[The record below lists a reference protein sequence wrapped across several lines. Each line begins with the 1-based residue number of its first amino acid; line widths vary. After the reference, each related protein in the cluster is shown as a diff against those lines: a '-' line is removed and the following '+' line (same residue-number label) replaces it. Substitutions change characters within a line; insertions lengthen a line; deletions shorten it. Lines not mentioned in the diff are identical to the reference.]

1 MKYIDALKKYNEG
14 KDKWCMPRKGTADYL
29 QIIKMM
35 KKISK
40 IKKSASKYKE
50 KDAKIKKIQGAI
62 KTRLILNKKNDNKII
77 KYISNVSKKLSIKPN
92 NNSKPHIFSDDIDKV
107 VGNSIKSISSI
118 KSINNINNINNKA
131 NIIKSFLQNKLVIN
145 KYNLANRINNY
156 YLLKKKLALLR
167 DSDCLEKKTF
177 NGVNGYTIR
186 NIINLE
192 KKIGSKSKYGTI
204 YLTSIPNIFGVYPIA
219 TKIMKNDNDNISEVR
234 LMTLITNKI
243 ILKKLSRHFLIIF
256 GSCTCNKRIADKL
269 RLISINELANGDLK
283 MLVNNKDLLRDVELL
298 MNLLFQTYISIAT
311 FQNLVGYVHKDAHYG
326 NFLYQLNN
334 EMGYYHYVFNGK
346 DYYLKACKYNIII
359 FDYGFARRINM
370 NAKYDL
376 ALSNRES
383 KRIFEDYRR
392 IINAFLNKKSG
403 WGNYL
408 NLPDVNTNNRMLEIA
423 VILDKILYNELIS
436 TTINN
441 QQFHVRIFNS
451 IIEDIFLKYTPRDMF
466 ITQRPPNVINETPFI
481 IN

>member
-14 KDKWCMPRKGTADYL
+14 KDKWCMPRKGSADYL
-29 QIIKMM
+29 QIINMM

-40 IKKSASKYKE
+40 IKKSAGNDTSKDKYTR
-50 KDAKIKKIQGAI
+50 IRKIQAAI
-62 KTRLILNKKNDNKII
+62 KRRLVLNKNRDIKIM
-77 KYISNVSKKLSIKPN
+77 KYISNVSKKVSIKPV
-92 NNSKPHIFSDDIDKV
+92 NNSGSHIFSDDLK
-107 VGNSIKSISSI
+107 
-118 KSINNINNINNKA
+118 NNIIDRSKNI
-131 NIIKSFLQNKLVIN
+131 NIIKSFLQDKLVIN
-145 KYNLANRINNY
+145 KYNLSNRVNNY

-177 NGVNGYTIR
+177 NGENGYTIR

-192 KKIGSKSKYGTI
+192 KRIGSKSKYGTI

-234 LMTLITNKI
+234 LMSIITKKI
-243 ILKKLSRHFLIIF
+243 ILKKLSRHFLIIY
-256 GSCTCNKRIADKL
+256 GSCTCTKRIAEKL

-283 MLVNNKDLLRDVELL
+283 MLVNNKDLLGDIELL

-311 FQNLVGYVHKDAHYG
+311 FQNLLGYIHKDAHYG

-334 EMGYYHYVFNGK
+334 EMGYYHYIFDGK

-359 FDYGFARRINM
+359 FDYGFARKINM

-376 ALSNRES
+376 ALSNKES
-383 KRIFEDYRR
+383 RKIFEDYRR
-392 IINAFLNKKSG
+392 IINAFMNKKSG
-403 WGNYL
+403 WGYYL
-408 NLPDVNTNNRMLEIA
+408 KLPDENINNRMLEIA
-423 VILDKILYNELIS
+423 AILDKILYNELTA
-436 TTINN
+436 TTINI

-451 IIEDIFLKYTPRDMF
+451 IIEDIFLKYTPRGMF
-466 ITQRPPNVINETPFI
+466 ITQRPPNVINVSPFI

>member
-14 KDKWCMPRKGTADYL
+14 KDKWCMPRKGSADYL
-29 QIIKMM
+29 QIINMM

-40 IKKSASKYKE
+40 IKKSAGNDTSKD
-50 KDAKIKKIQGAI
+50 KDKDTRIRKIQAAI
-62 KTRLILNKKNDNKII
+62 KRRLVLNKKSDSKII
-77 KYISNVSKKLSIKPN
+77 KYISNVSKKVSIKPA
-92 NNSKPHIFSDDIDKV
+92 NNSGSHLFSDHQNNMIDKSK
-107 VGNSIKSISSI
+107 N
-118 KSINNINNINNKA
+118 A

-145 KYNLANRINNY
+145 KYNLANRVNNY

-167 DSDCLEKKTF
+167 DSDCLEKKTY
-177 NGVNGYTIR
+177 NGNNGYTIR

-192 KKIGSKSKYGTI
+192 KRIGSKSKYGTI

-234 LMTLITNKI
+234 LMSIITKKI

-256 GSCTCNKRIADKL
+256 GSCTCTKRIAEKL

-283 MLVNNKDLLRDVELL
+283 MLVNNKDLLGDVELL

-311 FQNLVGYVHKDAHYG
+311 FQNLLGYIHKDAHYG

-334 EMGYYHYVFNGK
+334 EIGYYHYIFDGK

-359 FDYGFARRINM
+359 FDYGFARKINM

-376 ALSNRES
+376 VLSNKES
-383 KRIFEDYRR
+383 RKIFEDYRR
-392 IINAFLNKKSG
+392 IINAFMNKKSG
-403 WGNYL
+403 WGYYL
-408 NLPDVNTNNRMLEIA
+408 KLPDENTNNKMLEIA
-423 VILDKILYNELIS
+423 AILDRILYNELTA
-436 TTINN
+436 TTINI

-451 IIEDIFLKYTPRDMF
+451 IIEDIFLKYTPRGMF
-466 ITQRPPNVINETPFI
+466 ITQRPPNVINVAPFV

>member
-14 KDKWCMPRKGTADYL
+14 KDKWCMPRKGSADYL
-29 QIIKMM
+29 QIINMM
-35 KKISK
+35 KKISN
-40 IKKSASKYKE
+40 IKKSAGNDTSKD
-50 KDAKIKKIQGAI
+50 KDKDTRIRKIQAAI
-62 KTRLILNKKNDNKII
+62 KRRLILNKRSDVKII
-77 KYISNVSKKLSIKPN
+77 KYISNVSKKVSIKPV
-92 NNSKPHIFSDDIDKV
+92 NNSASHLFSDDK
-107 VGNSIKSISSI
+107 K
-118 KSINNINNINNKA
+118 NKNA
-131 NIIKSFLQNKLVIN
+131 NIIKSFLQDKLVIN
-145 KYNLANRINNY
+145 KYNLANRVNNY
-156 YLLKKKLALLR
+156 YLIKKKLSLLR
-167 DSDCLEKKTF
+167 NSDCLEKKTF
-177 NGVNGYTIR
+177 NEGNGYTIR

-192 KKIGSKSKYGTI
+192 KRIGSKSKYGTI
-204 YLTSIPNIFGVYPIA
+204 YLTSIPNIIGIYPIA
-219 TKIMKNDNDNISEVR
+219 TKIMKNDNDNIGEVK
-234 LMTLITNKI
+234 LMTTITNNI
-243 ILKKLSRHFLIIF
+243 ILKKKSRHFLIIF
-256 GSCTCNKRIADKL
+256 GSCTCTKRIAEKL

-283 MLVNNKDLLRDVELL
+283 MLVNNKDLLGDVELL

-334 EMGYYHYVFNGK
+334 EMGYYHYIFDGK

-376 ALSNRES
+376 VLSNRES
-383 KRIFEDYRR
+383 RKIFEDYRR
-392 IINAFLNKKSG
+392 IINAFMNKKSG

-408 NLPDVNTNNRMLEIA
+408 NLPDVNINNKMLEIA
-423 VILDKILYNELIS
+423 AILDRILYNELTA

-451 IIEDIFLKYTPRDMF
+451 IIEDIFLKYTPRGMF
-466 ITQRPPNVINETPFI
+466 ITQRPPNVINVAPFV

>member
-14 KDKWCMPRKGTADYL
+14 KDKWCMPRKGSADYL
-29 QIIKMM
+29 QIINMM
-35 KKISK
+35 KKISN
-40 IKKSASKYKE
+40 IKKSAGNDTSKD
-50 KDAKIKKIQGAI
+50 KDKDTRIRKIQAAI
-62 KTRLILNKKNDNKII
+62 KRRLILNKKSDVKII
-77 KYISNVSKKLSIKPN
+77 KYISNVSKKVSIKPV
-92 NNSKPHIFSDDIDKV
+92 NNSGSHLFSDDK
-107 VGNSIKSISSI
+107 K
-118 KSINNINNINNKA
+118 NKNA
-131 NIIKSFLQNKLVIN
+131 NIIKSFLQDKLVIN
-145 KYNLANRINNY
+145 KYNLANRVNNY
-156 YLLKKKLALLR
+156 YLIKKKLSMLR

-177 NGVNGYTIR
+177 NEGNGYTIR

-192 KKIGSKSKYGTI
+192 KKIGSKSRYGTI
-204 YLTSIPNIFGVYPIA
+204 YLTSIPNIIGIYPIA
-219 TKIMKNDNDNISEVR
+219 TKIMKNDNDNIVEVK
-234 LMTLITNKI
+234 LMTTITNNI

-256 GSCTCNKRIADKL
+256 GSCTCTKRIAEKL

-283 MLVNNKDLLRDVELL
+283 MLVNNKDLLGDVELL
-298 MNLLFQTYISIAT
+298 TNLLFQTYISIAT

-334 EMGYYHYVFNGK
+334 EMGYYHYIFDGK

-376 ALSNRES
+376 VLSNRES
-383 KRIFEDYRR
+383 RKIFEDYRR
-392 IINAFLNKKSG
+392 IINAFMNKKSG
-403 WGNYL
+403 WGYYL
-408 NLPDVNTNNRMLEIA
+408 KLPDENTNNKMLEIA
-423 VILDKILYNELIS
+423 AILDRILYNELTA

-451 IIEDIFLKYTPRDMF
+451 IIEDIFLKYTPRGMF
-466 ITQRPPNVINETPFI
+466 ITQRPPNVINAVPFV

>member
-14 KDKWCMPRKGTADYL
+14 KDKWCMPRKGSADYL
-29 QIIKMM
+29 QIINMM

-40 IKKSASKYKE
+40 IKKSAGNDTSKD
-50 KDAKIKKIQGAI
+50 KDTRIRKIQAAI
-62 KTRLILNKKNDNKII
+62 KRRLVLNKNRDIKIM
-77 KYISNVSKKLSIKPN
+77 KYISNVSKKVSIKPV
-92 NNSKPHIFSDDIDKV
+92 NNSGSHIFSDDLKNNIIDKSK
-107 VGNSIKSISSI
+107 N
-118 KSINNINNINNKA
+118 A

-145 KYNLANRINNY
+145 KYNLANRVNNY

-177 NGVNGYTIR
+177 NGENGYTIR

-192 KKIGSKSKYGTI
+192 KRIGSKSKYGTI

-234 LMTLITNKI
+234 LMSIITKKI

-256 GSCTCNKRIADKL
+256 GSCTCTKRIAEKL

-283 MLVNNKDLLRDVELL
+283 MLVNNKDLLGDVELL

-311 FQNLVGYVHKDAHYG
+311 FQNLLGYIHKDAHYG

-334 EMGYYHYVFNGK
+334 EMGYYHYIFDGK

-359 FDYGFARRINM
+359 FDYGFARKINM

-376 ALSNRES
+376 VLSNKES
-383 KRIFEDYRR
+383 RKIFEDYRR
-392 IINAFLNKKSG
+392 IINAFMNKKSG
-403 WGNYL
+403 WGYYL
-408 NLPDVNTNNRMLEIA
+408 KLPDENINNQMLEIA
-423 VILDKILYNELIS
+423 AILDKILYNELTA
-436 TTINN
+436 TTINI

-451 IIEDIFLKYTPRDMF
+451 IIEDIFLKYTPRGMF
-466 ITQRPPNVINETPFI
+466 ITQRPPNVINVSPFI

>member
-14 KDKWCMPRKGTADYL
+14 KDKWCMPRKGSADYL
-29 QIIKMM
+29 QIINMM
-35 KKISK
+35 KKISN
-40 IKKSASKYKE
+40 IKKSAGNDTSKD
-50 KDAKIKKIQGAI
+50 KDKDTRIRKIQAAI
-62 KTRLILNKKNDNKII
+62 KRRLILNKKSDVKII
-77 KYISNVSKKLSIKPN
+77 KYISNVSKKVSIKPV
-92 NNSKPHIFSDDIDKV
+92 NNSGSHLFSDDK
-107 VGNSIKSISSI
+107 K
-118 KSINNINNINNKA
+118 NKNA
-131 NIIKSFLQNKLVIN
+131 NIIKSFLQDKLVIN
-145 KYNLANRINNY
+145 KYNLANRVNNY
-156 YLLKKKLALLR
+156 YLIKKKLSLLR

-177 NGVNGYTIR
+177 NEGNGYTIR

-192 KKIGSKSKYGTI
+192 KKIGSKSRYGTI
-204 YLTSIPNIFGVYPIA
+204 YLTSIPNIIGIYPIA
-219 TKIMKNDNDNISEVR
+219 TKIMKNDNDNIGEVK
-234 LMTLITNKI
+234 LMTTITNNI
-243 ILKKLSRHFLIIF
+243 ILKKKSRHFLIIF
-256 GSCTCNKRIADKL
+256 GSCTCTKRIAEKL

-283 MLVNNKDLLRDVELL
+283 MLVNNKDLLGDVELL
-298 MNLLFQTYISIAT
+298 TNLLFQTYISIAT

-334 EMGYYHYVFNGK
+334 EMGYYHYIFDGK

-376 ALSNRES
+376 VLSNRES
-383 KRIFEDYRR
+383 RKIFEDYRR
-392 IINAFLNKKSG
+392 IINAFMNKKSG

-408 NLPDVNTNNRMLEIA
+408 NLPDVNINNKMLEIA
-423 VILDKILYNELIS
+423 AILDRILYNELTA

-451 IIEDIFLKYTPRDMF
+451 IIEDIFLKYTPRGMF
-466 ITQRPPNVINETPFI
+466 ITQRPPNVINVAPFV

>member
-40 IKKSASKYKE
+40 IKKSAGKDASKDKE

-62 KTRLILNKKNDNKII
+62 KRRLILNKKNDNKVI

-107 VGNSIKSISSI
+107 VSNSSI
-118 KSINNINNINNKA
+118 KSINNINNKA
-131 NIIKSFLQNKLVIN
+131 NIIKSFLQNKLIIN
-145 KYNLANRINNY
+145 KYNLANRVNNY

-177 NGVNGYTIR
+177 NGENGYTIR

-192 KKIGSKSKYGTI
+192 KRIGSKSKYGTI
-204 YLTSIPNIFGVYPIA
+204 YLTSVPNIIGVYPIA
-219 TKIMKNDNDNISEVR
+219 TKIMKYDNDNISEVR
-234 LMTLITNKI
+234 LMTIITNKI

-256 GSCTCNKRIADKL
+256 GSCTCTKRIAEKL

-334 EMGYYHYVFNGK
+334 EMGYYHYVFDGK

-359 FDYGFARRINM
+359 FDYGFARKINM
-370 NAKYDL
+370 NAKNDL
-376 ALSNRES
+376 VLSNKES

-392 IINAFLNKKSG
+392 IINAFMNKKSG
-403 WGNYL
+403 WGKYL
-408 NLPDVNTNNRMLEIA
+408 NLPDANTNNRILEIA
-423 VILDKILYNELIS
+423 AILDKILYNELTA
-436 TTINN
+436 TTINS
-441 QQFHVRIFNS
+441 QQYHVRIFNS
-451 IIEDIFLKYTPRDMF
+451 IIEDIFLKYTPRGMF
-466 ITQRPPNVINETPFI
+466 ITQRPPNVINGYPFI